1 VMASWSVP
9 IPLTTVVKQCEPRQT
24 TRGSSMTELGK
35 PTKIS
40 FVYSNP
46 TDPDAFEAA
55 YPEQLAL
62 ARNLPGLTRLQAS
75 KVWPKEDGSPTPAYR
90 FLDLYFADYAA
101 ASAATKEAGPLVGAT
116 LEHATGGVVIA
127 FAEVLEGA

>member
-1 VMASWSVP
+1 
-9 IPLTTVVKQCEPRQT
+9 
-24 TRGSSMTELGK
+24 MTGQGK

-55 YPEQLAL
+55 YSEHLAL
-62 ARNLPGLTRLQAS
+62 ARKLPGLTRLQVS

-90 FLDLYFADYAA
+90 MLDLYFDDYAA
-101 ASAATKEAGPLVGAT
+101 ASAAAAEAGPLVAAT
-116 LEHATGGVVIA
+116 FEHATGGVVIA
-127 FAEVLEGA
+127 FAEILEDV

>member
-1 VMASWSVP
+1 
-9 IPLTTVVKQCEPRQT
+9 
-24 TRGSSMTELGK
+24 MTETGK
-35 PTKIS
+35 PTKLS

-46 TDPDAFEAA
+46 ADPDAFEAA
-55 YPEQLAL
+55 YAEQLTL
-62 ARNLPGLTRLQAS
+62 ARQLPGLTRVQVS

-101 ASAATKEAGPLVGAT
+101 ASAAAAQAGPLVGAT

-127 FAEVLEGA
+127 FAE

>member
-1 VMASWSVP
+1 MPSTAGEAG
-9 IPLTTVVKQCEPRQT
+9 QD
-24 TRGSSMTELGK
+24 K

-46 TDPDAFEAA
+46 TDPAAFEAA

-62 ARNLPGLTRLQAS
+62 ARKLPGLTRLQAS

-90 FLDLYFADYAA
+90 MLDLYFADYAA
-101 ASAATKEAGPLVGAT
+101 ASAATAEAGPLVGAT

-127 FAEVLEGA
+127 FAEVLDDA